1 MTIKTITKA
10 QPEDT
15 HRADTK
21 LSAAVPLVAHLHAHE
36 GELAGKLYE
45 SALGISIEVHHAEAK
60 TDFRVAGHDGPVDPR
75 ETDLWND
82 REDMGVFVVVAQAGG
97 TVIYRLVEPAVAD
110 VAAHPEPLGHTVGVA
125 RIEGKRRPLDAIVL
139 IGGEPIPRI
148 VFFPRVINHS
158 KKHKIVG
165 DRSGNNRIT
174 DGEMR
179 LMAGQIIF
187 P

>member
-10 QPEDT
+10 QSEDT

-36 GELAGKLYE
+36 GELAGELYE
-45 SALGISIEVHHAEAK
+45 GALGISIEVHHAEANS
-60 TDFRVAGHDGPVDPR
+60 DFRVAGYDGPVDPR
-75 ETDLWND
+75 ETDLWDD
-82 REDMGVFVVVAQAGG
+82 REDVRVLVVVAQASG

-125 RIEGKRRPLDAIVL
+125 RIEGERRPLDAIVL